1 MGCDGGTI
9 PTRDELV
16 RLKKKPEQKDKNSE
30 LIAKWKC
37 CSLTQEPL
45 RKPIVA
51 CELGKLYTKESVLE
65 FLIDKAKYEGV
76 VGYEHIR
83 GLKDV
88 KELQLTD
95 NPAFHKQKD
104 VGDAYV
110 DKLMAEYICPIT
122 GLEMSGRHRF
132 CYLRSCGCVLSE
144 RALKEVKVDV
154 CSKCNAPYKEDDVII
169 LNGTEEDVEK
179 LKDRMQNRRIQA
191 KLEKKAKKKSKSAAA
206 TVTSA
211 ESSEDGPS
219 TSKKAK
225 LEDDAKDKTA
235 VVNGKIGGKALAN
248 GAEGH
253 SSKLANGKADDKLK
267 GKSIQKDPKASSV
280 YKSLFT
286 TSDAG
291 KKQQSAHWVTYNPFY
306 N

>member
-30 LIAKWKC
+30 LIAKWKHC
-37 CSLTQEPL
+37 AITQEQL
-45 RKPIVA
+45 RQPIMA
-51 CELGKLYTKESVLE
+51 CELGRLYNKESILE
-65 FLIDKAKYEGV
+65 FLIDKTKFEGA
-76 VGYEHIR
+76 VGFDHIR

-132 CYLRSCGCVLSE
+132 CYVRPCGCVFSE
-144 RALKEVKVDV
+144 RALKEVKTET
-154 CSKCNAPYKEDDVII
+154 CNKCGGAYTDDGVVVI
-169 LNGTEEDVEK
+169 NGTDEDVEL
-179 LKDRMQNRRIQA
+179 LKAKMEFRRHQA
-191 KLEKKAKKKSKSAAA
+191 KLEKKAKKKAKSSTA
-206 TVTSA
+206 TRTTA
-211 ESSEDGPS
+211 ENGTSEDGPS

-225 LEDDAKDKTA
+225 LDEKSTVNGKVDGKLVNGTA
-235 VVNGKIGGKALAN
+235 AGASTSKVVNGQ
-248 GAEGH
+248 
-253 SSKLANGKADDKLK
+253 SDDKLK
-267 GKSIQKDPKASSV
+267 FKSIQQDPKASSV
-280 YKSLFT
+280 FKSLFT
-286 TSDAG
+286 TCEKAKNQPKG
-291 KKQQSAHWVTYNPFY
+291 HWVTYNPQY